1 MDWFKRN
8 SRALLFLACLLAAW
22 AAVTALRLIDPI
34 VLPSPWSVARAVPGM
49 LRERLLA
56 DIGLTLGRVLTAL
69 VFACVLGI
77 PAGLFLGYRK
87 RTYEVLEGPLH
98 ALRSIP
104 ASALFPLFSIVAGVG
119 ETSIVALAAYPSL
132 LVILVNAVSGTALA
146 NQRRLYQARLLNL
159 STFQMLSDV
168 LFYEA
173 LPNIFDGIRTAV
185 SYSLVL
191 VVAVEMF
198 IGLGE
203 RGLGRGIYLYQS
215 TYRIPETYGAIIIAG
230 MIGIVLNWV
239 VTKVQNHMLRSLP
252 NAHEDQLGEC
262 FPEPR
267 LLVPGV
273 VGEAVVP

>member
-1 MDWFKRN
+1 M
-8 SRALLFLACLLAAW
+8 FLIA
-22 AAVTALRLIDPI
+22 
-34 VLPSPWSVARAVPGM
+34 
-49 LRERLLA
+49 
-56 DIGLTLGRVLTAL
+56 
-69 VFACVLGI
+69 
-77 PAGLFLGYRK
+77 
-87 RTYEVLEGPLH
+87 
-98 ALRSIP
+98 
-104 ASALFPLFSIVAGVG
+104 AGVG

-239 VTKVQNHMLRSLP
+239 VTKVQNHMLRWLP
-252 NAHEDQLGEC
+252 NVHEDQ
-262 FPEPR
+262 
-267 LLVPGV
+267 
-273 VGEAVVP
+273 

>member
-1 MDWFKRN
+1 M
-8 SRALLFLACLLAAW
+8 
-22 AAVTALRLIDPI
+22 
-34 VLPSPWSVARAVPGM
+34 
-49 LRERLLA
+49 
-56 DIGLTLGRVLTAL
+56 
-69 VFACVLGI
+69 
-77 PAGLFLGYRK
+77 
-87 RTYEVLEGPLH
+87 
-98 ALRSIP
+98 
-104 ASALFPLFSIVAGVG
+104 
-119 ETSIVALAAYPSL
+119 ALAAYPSL

-239 VTKVQNHMLRSLP
+239 VTKVQNHMLRWLP
-252 NAHEDQLGEC
+252 NVHEDQ
-262 FPEPR
+262 
-267 LLVPGV
+267 
-273 VGEAVVP
+273 

>member
-104 ASALFPLFSIVAGVG
+104 ASALFPLFLIVAGG
-119 ETSIVALAAYPSL
+119 GGASIVALAADPPPPG
-132 LVILVNAVSGTALA
+132 ILVKSGSGPAPA
-146 NQRRLYQARLLNL
+146 NQPRLYHGPFLK
-159 STFQMLSDV
+159 
-168 LFYEA
+168 
-173 LPNIFDGIRTAV
+173 P
-185 SYSLVL
+185 
-191 VVAVEMF
+191 
-198 IGLGE
+198 
-203 RGLGRGIYLYQS
+203 
-215 TYRIPETYGAIIIAG
+215 
-230 MIGIVLNWV
+230 
-239 VTKVQNHMLRSLP
+239 
-252 NAHEDQLGEC
+252 
-262 FPEPR
+262 
-267 LLVPGV
+267 
-273 VGEAVVP
+273 